1 MTSGRHL
8 YWAKGTGFG
17 TGSTLSA
24 WNVDAMRAK
33 QKSEE
38 KYICLCFAILSE
50 YLSVSEGCG
59 QGEESWCGPALADLL
74 ADSCLLPAMTTYLIN
89 DSSKTPPSLPTLTP
103 HTSSSSQ
110 F

>member
-1 MTSGRHL
+1 
-8 YWAKGTGFG
+8 
-17 TGSTLSA
+17 
-24 WNVDAMRAK
+24 MRAK

-50 YLSVSEGCG
+50 YLSVSKGCG

-89 DSSKTPPSLPTLTP
+89 DSSKIPPSLPTLIP
-103 HTSSSSQ
+103 HTPSPSQ